1 MLILK
6 NKKQLITSKTQE
18 STDPVLQVA
27 TTWSPNKTPSEILN
41 WPFVTSP
48 GLPHD
53 FPETTIEKTSQTFK
67 MTE

>member
-1 MLILK
+1 MSILK
-6 NKKQLITSKTQE
+6 KMCLITSKTQE

-27 TTWSPNKTPSEILN
+27 TALSPNKTPSERLN
-41 WPFVTSP
+41 QPFITSP
-48 GLPHD
+48 GEPHD